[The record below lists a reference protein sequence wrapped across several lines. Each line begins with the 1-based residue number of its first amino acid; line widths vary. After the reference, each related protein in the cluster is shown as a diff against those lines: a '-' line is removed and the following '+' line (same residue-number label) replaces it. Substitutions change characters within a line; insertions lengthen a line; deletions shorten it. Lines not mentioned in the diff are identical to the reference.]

1 MSKKQHEK
9 QLARA
14 RAKRQAEKQHARRR
28 NRGLAIVGG
37 VILLVALLV
46 GGNAWLDRGDDAE
59 PTAGAT
65 DGTAAASPE
74 ATASAG
80 ATTTPADGDATT
92 APSEPVVGGTEGLC
106 PPPDDAPEPD
116 LDLQWD
122 EAPPADDVPETVE
135 AVITT
140 TCGDITVQLDGA
152 AAPGTVANFL
162 FLAQEGYYVGTPFHR
177 VMADFV
183 IQGGDPTG
191 TGTGGPGYSIAD
203 ELGPIEE
210 FESDPGPCDQ
220 DPEVACFRYPRGT
233 LAMANAG
240 PDTAGSQFF
249 IVQAEPYLVWPAA
262 YTPFGEVTD
271 GMDVVDDIAN
281 GPVTGQFGDQA
292 VDPAVVLDIEV
303 TAPASE

>member
-14 RAKRQAEKQHARRR
+14 RAKRDAEKSQVRRR

-37 VILLVALLV
+37 VILLVALIV
-46 GGNAWLDRGDDAE
+46 GGNAWLTRGDDAE
-59 PTAGAT
+59 PTAGAS
-65 DGTAAASPE
+65 DGTAAPSPD
-74 ATASAG
+74 ATSSAG
-80 ATTTPADGDATT
+80 AATPDDGDATT
-92 APSEPVVGGTEGLC
+92 TPSEPVVGGTEGLC

-116 LDLQWD
+116 LDLQWG
-122 EAPPADDVPETVE
+122 EAPPADNVPDTVE

-140 TCGDITVQLDGA
+140 TCGDITVRLDGA
-152 AAPGTVANFL
+152 GAPGTVANFL
-162 FLAQEGYYVGTPFHR
+162 FLAEEGYYVGTPFHR

-191 TGTGGPGYSIAD
+191 TGTGGPGYAIDD
-203 ELGPIEE
+203 ELTPIED

-220 DPEVACFRYPRGT
+220 DPDVACFRYPRGT

-249 IVQAEPYLVWPAA
+249 VVQADPFLVWPAA

-292 VDPAVVLDIEV
+292 VDPAVVIDIEV
-303 TAPASE
+303 LDPASE